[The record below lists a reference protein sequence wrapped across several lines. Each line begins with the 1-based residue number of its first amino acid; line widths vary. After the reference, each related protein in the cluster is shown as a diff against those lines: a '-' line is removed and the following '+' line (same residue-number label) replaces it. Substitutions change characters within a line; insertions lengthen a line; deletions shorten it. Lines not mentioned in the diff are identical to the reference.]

1 MTTDRATVPIEIL
14 LAEDN
19 PGDIRLT
26 REAFKRGRVPTNI
39 NVANNGEDVISYLRR
54 EGKYEFAVR
63 PDLIVLDLNMPRKD
77 GRAVLAEIKHDPKLD
92 CIPIVVLTSSD
103 ADEDIVACYKLHAS
117 CFISKPFEVKEYNAV
132 IRSIEEFW
140 LTIAK
145 LPKRC

>member
-1 MTTDRATVPIEIL
+1 MTTDRTVPIEIL

-19 PGDIRLT
+19 PGDVRLA

-54 EGKYEFAVR
+54 TGKYELAVR

-77 GRAVLAEIKHDPKLD
+77 GRAVLAEIKHDPKFD
-92 CIPIVVLTSSD
+92 CIPVVVLTSSD

-117 CFISKPFEVKEYNAV
+117 CFISKPFEVKEYNDV
-132 IRSIEEFW
+132 IRSIEDFW
-140 LTIAK
+140 LTTVK
-145 LPKRC
+145 LPRRCE